1 MSILGLICVLLALVA
16 TLLFVLFLF
25 QRRDLR
31 AISELSLSVQRAL
44 GGERLPQRIE
54 IDPGHETQL
63 DVQTLG
69 VAINQLL
76 MRAARNTGREKA
88 GPRLFTELGE
98 RIHEAVL
105 VHRDVILYANSQF
118 ASFIGVDRVNLI
130 DRKLSDLVA
139 PEYADLVAENLRRRL
154 AGAHGAERFEVEMV
168 GLQGQVSLL
177 ELTTAQIDFEGSPA
191 LLVTGVEVI
200 PTRKLRALASGKVD
214 EKEAA
219 KRAALVAPPLPPP
232 PPPKPPL
239 QVHAMESLAEAVVT
253 TDPDGN
259 LVYMNPAA
267 EKLLGVGK
275 AQALGRPLEEV
286 VGLVDQN
293 DRKLLSE
300 PVREVVAGG
309 ANSHAV
315 SRRAVLL
322 GKSSGEERAIE
333 LGASALRGDDGELV
347 GAVILLHDVTEL
359 RGLHRQ
365 MSYQATHDALTG
377 LVNRREFER
386 RLEEAAETARRGEA
400 THMLCYLDLDR
411 FKIVNDSSG
420 HLAGDSMLREVAK
433 ILRDA
438 VRDSDTVGR
447 LGGDEFGMLLVGCPL
462 DKARQIADDVCRS
475 IAGYRFVWHD
485 RVFNI
490 GVSIGLIEIGREA
503 GTVEELLAAADSA
516 CYVAKKEGAGRVSVY
531 SARDEAIARST
542 GEIQWLQKL
551 QAALREERFALYY
564 QPIVSA
570 YGGDGDG
577 PSMEV
582 LLRMLDE
589 TGQEIPPGDFVAAAE
604 RYRLMASVDRRVVH
618 TTLGA
623 LTRNAFQLAR
633 ERSVAINISGQT
645 LGDPLFLEFVVECLD
660 QTGVHPDQVCFE
672 IAESAVVGNIDQA
685 RRFVEVLHGMGCK
698 FTIDDFGSGVGSFSS
713 LKTLPLDYLKLDGS
727 FMRNLARDSVSQT
740 MVTAMIKL
748 ARTLNFKII
757 AEQVE
762 DSAALDAARKMGV
775 DFVQGFVIARP
786 ARLAIAA

>member
-16 TLLFVLFLF
+16 TLLLVLFLF

-31 AISELSLSVQRAL
+31 AVTHLSQTVQRAISA
-44 GGERLPQRIE
+44 ERLPARIE
-54 IDPGHETQL
+54 FEQEQL
-63 DVQTLG
+63 DVQTIG
-69 VAINQLL
+69 VSVNQLL
-76 MRAARNTGREKA
+76 LRAARTAGRETA
-88 GPRLFTELGE
+88 GPKLFTELGE

-118 ASFIGVDRVNLI
+118 ASFVGVDRVDLI

-139 PEYADLVAENLRRRL
+139 PEYADLVAQNLKRRL

-168 GLQGQVSLL
+168 GLQGQLSLL
-177 ELTTAQIDFEGSPA
+177 ELTTAPIEFEGQPA

-200 PTRKLRALASGKVD
+200 PTRKLRALASGRIE

-219 KRAALVAPPLPPP
+219 ARAAMVAPPLPNPP
-232 PPPKPPL
+232 TPALPL
-239 QVHAMESLAEAVVT
+239 QVFALQSLAEAIVA
-253 TDPDGN
+253 TDLEGH
-259 LVYMNPAA
+259 LSFLNPAA
-267 EKLLGVGK
+267 ERLLGIGR
-275 AQALGRPLEEV
+275 AQAVGRRLEEI

-293 DRKLLSE
+293 DRKLLAD
-300 PVREVVAGG
+300 PVRE
-309 ANSHAV
+309 AV
-315 SRRAVLL
+315 SGGKNNPHHLTRRAVLL
-322 GKSSGEERAIE
+322 GKASGEERAIE
-333 LGASALRGDDGELV
+333 LAASPLLDENGEV
-347 GAVILLHDVTEL
+347 AGAVVLLHDVTEL

-386 RLEEAAETARRGEA
+386 RLEEAADVARRGESL
-400 THMLCYLDLDR
+400 HMLCYLDLDR

-433 ILRDA
+433 LLRDA
-438 VRDSDTVGR
+438 VRDSDTVAR

-475 IAGYRFVWHD
+475 VAAYRFVWQD
-485 RVFNI
+485 RVYNI
-490 GVSIGLIEIGREA
+490 GVSIGLIEVGPEA
-503 GTVEELLAAADSA
+503 GTVEQLLSAADSA

-531 SARDEAIARST
+531 SARDEAMARSN
-542 GEIQWLQKL
+542 GDAEWLHKL
-551 QAALREERFALYY
+551 QGAIKDERFTLYY
-564 QPIVSA
+564 QPIVAA
-570 YGGDGDG
+570 YGSDAEG

-582 LLRMLDE
+582 LLRMIDE
-589 TGQEIPPGDFVAAAE
+589 AGNEIAPGEFVQAAE
-604 RYRLMASVDRRVVH
+604 RYRLMASVDRWVVQ
-618 TTLGA
+618 TTLGGLA
-623 LTRNAFQLAR
+623 RKAFQLAP

-645 LGDPLFLEFVVECLD
+645 LGDPQFLEFVVECLD
-660 QTGVHPDQVCFE
+660 STGVSPNQVCFE
-672 IAESAVVGNIDQA
+672 IAETAVIGNLEHA
-685 RRFVEVLHGMGCK
+685 RRFVGVLHGMGCK

-713 LKTLPLDYLKLDGS
+713 LKTLELDYLKLDGS

-762 DSAALDAARKMGV
+762 DDAALEAARRMGV
-775 DFVQGFVIARP
+775 DYIQGFVIARP
-786 ARLAIAA
+786 APLATAA